1 MCALR
6 CMYTGVYMYVH
17 EDINVHVADKLLQV
31 RASTCTCVFIHV
43 RSNLKAGT
51 ELTYDYRYIIGSLPD
66 RIILCYCKSTNC
78 QLRLL

>member
-1 MCALR
+1 MCALI
-6 CMYTGVYMYVH
+6 CVYVH
-17 EDINVHVADKLLQV
+17 EDIHVHVPGKLIQS
-31 RASTCTCVFIHV
+31 RASTCVFVPV
-43 RSNLKAGT
+43 RSYLKAGT